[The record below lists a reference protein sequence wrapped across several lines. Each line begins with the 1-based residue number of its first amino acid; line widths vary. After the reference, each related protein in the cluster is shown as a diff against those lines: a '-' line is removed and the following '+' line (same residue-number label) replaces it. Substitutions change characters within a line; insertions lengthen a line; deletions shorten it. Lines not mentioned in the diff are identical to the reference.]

1 MAVGYKGVA
10 SGSLQ
15 SRYGTTAE
23 LLKGAKTPFLAAIDV
38 RSIGNLLKEIAMG
51 YVVGLDIGYSN
62 LKIAFGTSDG
72 EMTTVIRPAGAAPKE
87 HFGSRFDGKKQDD
100 FLHVNVD
107 GQEFVAGVSTDRAE
121 MWERSLHADYAKTDS
136 YKALFHAGLLL
147 TGQKEIDLLVTGLP
161 VSQFQDE
168 ALREDLR
175 KRFTGE
181 HKITAKRTVNV
192 KDVMVVAQP
201 IGGLLD
207 YVNQVDDGPEE
218 DRITDEHRILVVDPG
233 FYSLDWVLVSN
244 GQLQR
249 QSSGTSLKA
258 SSVLLEQA
266 GILIAED
273 HGAKPSVETL
283 ENALRT
289 GKQSILLM
297 GERVELAPYLTKASE
312 SLATVTSTSIQ
323 KALRVESMSPDIVVL
338 VGGGSKFF
346 HKTIQD
352 AFPRLKVVC
361 PENPVLSNARGF
373 WLLGASA

>member
-1 MAVGYKGVA
+1 
-10 SGSLQ
+10 
-15 SRYGTTAE
+15 
-23 LLKGAKTPFLAAIDV
+23 
-38 RSIGNLLKEIAMG
+38 MG
-51 YVVGLDIGYSN
+51 YVVGQDIGYSN

-107 GQEFVAGVSTDRAE
+107 GQDFVAGVSTDRAE

-218 DRITDEHRILVVDPG
+218 DLITDEHRILGVDPC
-233 FYSLDWVLVSN
+233 V
-244 GQLQR
+244 
-249 QSSGTSLKA
+249 
-258 SSVLLEQA
+258 
-266 GILIAED
+266 
-273 HGAKPSVETL
+273 
-283 ENALRT
+283 
-289 GKQSILLM
+289 
-297 GERVELAPYLTKASE
+297 
-312 SLATVTSTSIQ
+312 
-323 KALRVESMSPDIVVL
+323 
-338 VGGGSKFF
+338 
-346 HKTIQD
+346 
-352 AFPRLKVVC
+352 
-361 PENPVLSNARGF
+361 
-373 WLLGASA
+373 